1 MKQGKSFTT
10 FVIIALAV
18 VLAVYLGFYA
28 LRAFQDPYGTTL
40 VYLYTVN
47 DSVEADGLIVRREQV
62 LPAQSGIVEITRA
75 EGERVGVGQEVALV
89 YQNSQAQSNQEQ
101 LDSLELEIDLLE
113 YAISQSGGVDSAA
126 RLDEDILQALVDLR
140 AACALGDYAD
150 LEEQVRQSQEA
161 VDEEEQVLE
170 IKSDVLKRG
179 YTYGDGLTSAD
190 LSAQLQD
197 LRNQRSALQQQSA
210 FTTGRVTAPQSGT
223 FSNLVDGYESL
234 LTPESVFQLT
244 PSSLAELIDNP
255 PAADSALG
263 KLITSS
269 RWYFAASLP
278 GEAADRLSQGGVA
291 TLRFTGEFS
300 RDVAVTVEQ
309 IGPAEG
315 GQTLVVFSSDR
326 YLSQITLLRHQTAE
340 LIFESWSGLRIP
352 TAALRLLQE
361 EQTDEE
367 TGQVTQ
373 TTRLGVYAL
382 VAGRVTFKEVEVL
395 TEGEDYYV
403 VRPVGTGRDALRAG
417 EEIIT
422 RGLDLQDGQLLE
434 F

>member
-101 LDSLELEIDLLE
+101 LDTLELEIDLLE

-150 LEEQVRQSQEA
+150 L
-161 VDEEEQVLE
+161 EEQVLE

>member
-47 DSVEADGLIVRREQV
+47 DSVEADGVIVRREQV

-101 LDSLELEIDLLE
+101 LDALELEIDLLE

-150 LEEQVRQSQEA
+150 LEEQVL
-161 VDEEEQVLE
+161 D

-210 FTTGRVTAPQSGT
+210 FTTGRVTAHQSGT
-223 FSNLVDGYESL
+223 FSKLVDG
-234 LTPESVFQLT
+234 
-244 PSSLAELIDNP
+244 
-255 PAADSALG
+255 
-263 KLITSS
+263 
-269 RWYFAASLP
+269 
-278 GEAADRLSQGGVA
+278 
-291 TLRFTGEFS
+291 
-300 RDVAVTVEQ
+300 
-309 IGPAEG
+309 
-315 GQTLVVFSSDR
+315 
-326 YLSQITLLRHQTAE
+326 
-340 LIFESWSGLRIP
+340 
-352 TAALRLLQE
+352 
-361 EQTDEE
+361 
-367 TGQVTQ
+367 
-373 TTRLGVYAL
+373 
-382 VAGRVTFKEVEVL
+382 
-395 TEGEDYYV
+395 
-403 VRPVGTGRDALRAG
+403 
-417 EEIIT
+417 
-422 RGLDLQDGQLLE
+422 
-434 F
+434 

>member
-101 LDSLELEIDLLE
+101 LDALELEIDLLE

-150 LEEQVRQSQEA
+150 LEEQVL
-161 VDEEEQVLE
+161 D

-244 PSSLAELIDNP
+244 PSSPAELIANP

>member
-47 DSVEADGLIVRREQV
+47 DSVEADGVIVRREQV

-101 LDSLELEIDLLE
+101 LDALELEIDLLE

-150 LEEQVRQSQEA
+150 LEEQVL
-161 VDEEEQVLE
+161 D

-417 EEIIT
+417 EETIT

>member
-101 LDSLELEIDLLE
+101 LDALELEIDLLE

-150 LEEQVRQSQEA
+150 LEEQV
-161 VDEEEQVLE
+161 LE

-210 FTTGRVTAPQSGT
+210 FTTERVTAPQSGT

>member
-47 DSVEADGLIVRREQV
+47 DSVEADGVIVRREQV

-101 LDSLELEIDLLE
+101 LDALELEIDLLE

-150 LEEQVRQSQEA
+150 LEEQVL
-161 VDEEEQVLE
+161 D

-291 TLRFTGEFS
+291 TIRFTGEFS

>member
-101 LDSLELEIDLLE
+101 LDALELEIDLLE

-150 LEEQVRQSQEA
+150 L
-161 VDEEEQVLE
+161 EEQVLE

-315 GQTLVVFSSDR
+315 GQTLVIFSSDR

>member
-101 LDSLELEIDLLE
+101 LDALELEIDLLE

-150 LEEQVRQSQEA
+150 LEEQVL
-161 VDEEEQVLE
+161 D

>member
-47 DSVEADGLIVRREQV
+47 DSVEADGVIVRREQV

-101 LDSLELEIDLLE
+101 LDALELEIDLLE

-150 LEEQVRQSQEA
+150 L
-161 VDEEEQVLE
+161 EEQVLE

-422 RGLDLQDGQLLE
+422 RGLDLKDGQLLE
-434 F
+434 I

>member
-47 DSVEADGLIVRREQV
+47 DSVEADGVIVRREQV

-101 LDSLELEIDLLE
+101 LDALELEIDLLE

-150 LEEQVRQSQEA
+150 LEEQVL
-161 VDEEEQVLE
+161 D

>member
-47 DSVEADGLIVRREQV
+47 DNVEADGVIVRREQV

-101 LDSLELEIDLLE
+101 LDALELEIDLLE
-113 YAISQSGGVDSAA
+113 YAISQGGGVDSAA

-150 LEEQVRQSQEA
+150 L
-161 VDEEEQVLE
+161 EEQVLE

>member
-101 LDSLELEIDLLE
+101 LDALELEIDLLE

-150 LEEQVRQSQEA
+150 L
-161 VDEEEQVLE
+161 EEQVLE

-309 IGPAEG
+309 IGSAEG

>member
-47 DSVEADGLIVRREQV
+47 DSVEADGVIVRREQV

-101 LDSLELEIDLLE
+101 LDALELEIDLLE

-150 LEEQVRQSQEA
+150 LEG
-161 VDEEEQVLE
+161 QVLE

>member
-47 DSVEADGLIVRREQV
+47 DSVEADGVIVRREQV

-101 LDSLELEIDLLE
+101 LDALELEIDLLE

-150 LEEQVRQSQEA
+150 LEEQV
-161 VDEEEQVLE
+161 LE

-197 LRNQRSALQQQSA
+197 LRNQRSAMQQQSA

>member
-101 LDSLELEIDLLE
+101 LDALELEIDLLE
-113 YAISQSGGVDSAA
+113 YAISQSGGVGSAA

-140 AACALGDYAD
+140 AACALGDYTD
-150 LEEQVRQSQEA
+150 LEG
-161 VDEEEQVLE
+161 QVLE

>member
-101 LDSLELEIDLLE
+101 LDALELEIDLLE

-150 LEEQVRQSQEA
+150 LEG
-161 VDEEEQVLE
+161 QVLE

>member
-101 LDSLELEIDLLE
+101 LDALELEIDLLE

-140 AACALGDYAD
+140 AACALGDYTD
-150 LEEQVRQSQEA
+150 LEG
-161 VDEEEQVLE
+161 QVLE

>member
-101 LDSLELEIDLLE
+101 LDALELEIDLLE

-150 LEEQVRQSQEA
+150 LEEQVL
-161 VDEEEQVLE
+161 D

-269 RWYFAASLP
+269 RWYFAASLS

>member
-101 LDSLELEIDLLE
+101 LDALELEIDLLE

-150 LEEQVRQSQEA
+150 L
-161 VDEEEQVLE
+161 EEQVLE

-417 EEIIT
+417 DEIIT

>member
-101 LDSLELEIDLLE
+101 LDALELEIDLLE

-150 LEEQVRQSQEA
+150 LEEQVL
-161 VDEEEQVLE
+161 D

-269 RWYFAASLP
+269 LWYFAASLP

>member
-101 LDSLELEIDLLE
+101 LDALELEIDLLE

-140 AACALGDYAD
+140 AACALGDYTD
-150 LEEQVRQSQEA
+150 LEG
-161 VDEEEQVLE
+161 QVLE

-309 IGPAEG
+309 IGPAAG

-352 TAALRLLQE
+352 TAALPLLQE

>member
-47 DSVEADGLIVRREQV
+47 DSVEADGVIVRREQV

-101 LDSLELEIDLLE
+101 LDALELEIDLLE

-150 LEEQVRQSQEA
+150 L
-161 VDEEEQVLE
+161 EEQVLE

>member
-47 DSVEADGLIVRREQV
+47 DSVEADGVIVRREQV

-75 EGERVGVGQEVALV
+75 EGERVEVGQEVALV

-101 LDSLELEIDLLE
+101 LDALELEIDLLE

-150 LEEQVRQSQEA
+150 L
-161 VDEEEQVLE
+161 EEQVLE

>member
-101 LDSLELEIDLLE
+101 LDALELEIDLLE

-150 LEEQVRQSQEA
+150 L
-161 VDEEEQVLE
+161 EEQVLE

>member
-47 DSVEADGLIVRREQV
+47 DSVEADGVIVRREQV

-101 LDSLELEIDLLE
+101 LDALELEIDLLE

-150 LEEQVRQSQEA
+150 LEEQV
-161 VDEEEQVLE
+161 LE

-179 YTYGDGLTSAD
+179 YTYGDGLTSD
-190 LSAQLQD
+190 LSAQFQD

>member
-101 LDSLELEIDLLE
+101 LDALELEIDLLE

-150 LEEQVRQSQEA
+150 LEG
-161 VDEEEQVLE
+161 QVLD

-223 FSNLVDGYESL
+223 FSNLVDDYESL

>member
-101 LDSLELEIDLLE
+101 LDALELEIDLLE

-126 RLDEDILQALVDLR
+126 RLDEDILQALVNLR
-140 AACALGDYAD
+140 AACALGDYTD
-150 LEEQVRQSQEA
+150 L
-161 VDEEEQVLE
+161 EEQVLE

-278 GEAADRLSQGGVA
+278 GEAADGLSQGGVA
-291 TLRFTGEFS
+291 PLRFTGEFS

>member
-75 EGERVGVGQEVALV
+75 EGERVGMGQEVALV

-101 LDSLELEIDLLE
+101 LDALELEIDLLE

-150 LEEQVRQSQEA
+150 L
-161 VDEEEQVLE
+161 EEQVLE

>member
-101 LDSLELEIDLLE
+101 LDALELEIDLLE

-150 LEEQVRQSQEA
+150 L
-161 VDEEEQVLE
+161 EEQVLE

-326 YLSQITLLRHQTAE
+326 YLSQITLLRHQTAK

>member
-101 LDSLELEIDLLE
+101 LDALELEIDLLE

-150 LEEQVRQSQEA
+150 LEG
-161 VDEEEQVLE
+161 QVLE

-223 FSNLVDGYESL
+223 FSILVDGYESL

>member
-47 DSVEADGLIVRREQV
+47 DSVEADGVIVRREQV

-101 LDSLELEIDLLE
+101 LDALELEIDLLE

-150 LEEQVRQSQEA
+150 LEEQV
-161 VDEEEQVLE
+161 LE
-170 IKSDVLKRG
+170 IKSYVLKRG

>member
-101 LDSLELEIDLLE
+101 LDALELEIDLLE

-126 RLDEDILQALVDLR
+126 RLDEDILQAPVDLR

-150 LEEQVRQSQEA
+150 L
-161 VDEEEQVLE
+161 EEQVLE

>member
-1 MKQGKSFTT
+1 MKQGKCFTT

-101 LDSLELEIDLLE
+101 LDALELEIDLLE

-150 LEEQVRQSQEA
+150 L
-161 VDEEEQVLE
+161 EEQVLE

-223 FSNLVDGYESL
+223 FSNLVDAYESL

-269 RWYFAASLP
+269 RWYFPASLP

>member
-47 DSVEADGLIVRREQV
+47 DSVEADGVIVRREQV

-101 LDSLELEIDLLE
+101 LDALELEIDLLE

-150 LEEQVRQSQEA
+150 LEEQVL
-161 VDEEEQVLE
+161 D

-315 GQTLVVFSSDR
+315 GQTLVVFSSNR

>member
-101 LDSLELEIDLLE
+101 LDALELEIDLLE

-150 LEEQVRQSQEA
+150 L
-161 VDEEEQVLE
+161 EEQVLE

-417 EEIIT
+417 EELIT
-422 RGLDLQDGQLLE
+422 RGLDLPDGQLLE

>member
-47 DSVEADGLIVRREQV
+47 DSVEADGVIVRREQV

-75 EGERVGVGQEVALV
+75 EGERVGMGQEVALV

-101 LDSLELEIDLLE
+101 LDALELEIDLLE

-150 LEEQVRQSQEA
+150 L
-161 VDEEEQVLE
+161 EEQVLE

-315 GQTLVVFSSDR
+315 GQTLVLFSSDR
-326 YLSQITLLRHQTAE
+326 YLSQITLLRHQTAD

>member
-101 LDSLELEIDLLE
+101 LDALELEIDLLE

-126 RLDEDILQALVDLR
+126 RLDEDILQALVNLR

-150 LEEQVRQSQEA
+150 L
-161 VDEEEQVLE
+161 EEQVLE

>member
-47 DSVEADGLIVRREQV
+47 DSVEADGVIVRREQV

-101 LDSLELEIDLLE
+101 LDALELEIDLLE

-150 LEEQVRQSQEA
+150 LEEQVL
-161 VDEEEQVLE
+161 D

-190 LSAQLQD
+190 LSAQLQA

-315 GQTLVVFSSDR
+315 GQTLVVFSSNR

-403 VRPVGTGRDALRAG
+403 VRPLGTGRDALRAG